1 MDVEKILN
9 RGVEEAIERE
19 HLEARLKRGEKLRV
33 KLGIDPT
40 ATDLHLGHTVVL
52 RKLKQFQEAGHQ
64 AVLIIG
70 DFTALIG
77 DPSGKNEQRP
87 QLTKSEVQAN
97 RQGYLQQAGKV
108 LDLAQ
113 TEVRHNSEWYADKGM
128 DFFIDLMSKFTVAR
142 SLERDDFQKRL
153 RENQDI
159 SLLEILYPI
168 LQGYDSF
175 AVKADVELGGTDQKF
190 NLLMGRKVQKRYDF
204 PSQDIITVPLIE
216 GLDGTKK
223 MSKSLGN
230 YIGISEKPQEVFNKV
245 MSLPDSLMVKYFT
258 LLTDLSQKDIERFKK
273 EQTALPSAGYDPKA
287 WKEKLAFEIVKT
299 YHGEASA
306 IKCQAEFENVFSK
319 GELPEDMPEW
329 PSPGGGLAILELL
342 TKWLGVSKTE
352 AKSLISQKAVKVNE
366 EVVAEWDSPV
376 KVGDVVK
383 AGPRR
388 FVRIVK

>member
-128 DFFIDLMSKFTVAR
+128 DFFIDLMSK
-142 SLERDDFQKRL
+142 
-153 RENQDI
+153 
-159 SLLEILYPI
+159 
-168 LQGYDSF
+168 
-175 AVKADVELGGTDQKF
+175 
-190 NLLMGRKVQKRYDF
+190 
-204 PSQDIITVPLIE
+204 
-216 GLDGTKK
+216 
-223 MSKSLGN
+223 
-230 YIGISEKPQEVFNKV
+230 
-245 MSLPDSLMVKYFT
+245 
-258 LLTDLSQKDIERFKK
+258 
-273 EQTALPSAGYDPKA
+273 
-287 WKEKLAFEIVKT
+287 
-299 YHGEASA
+299 
-306 IKCQAEFENVFSK
+306 
-319 GELPEDMPEW
+319 
-329 PSPGGGLAILELL
+329 
-342 TKWLGVSKTE
+342 
-352 AKSLISQKAVKVNE
+352 
-366 EVVAEWDSPV
+366 
-376 KVGDVVK
+376 
-383 AGPRR
+383 
-388 FVRIVK
+388 